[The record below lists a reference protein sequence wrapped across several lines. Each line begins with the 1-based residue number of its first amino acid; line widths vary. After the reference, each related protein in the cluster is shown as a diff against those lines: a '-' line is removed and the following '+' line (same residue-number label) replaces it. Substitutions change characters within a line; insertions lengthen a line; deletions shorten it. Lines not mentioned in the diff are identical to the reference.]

1 MPFLDYVKPHEATGA
16 VKEEYDQ
23 LEEIVGFV
31 PSMTQV
37 MSLKAETMAAHQNLF
52 RTLFY
57 GRSNLSRADREMVVT
72 YVSRLNQCEY

>member
-1 MPFLDYVKPHEATGA
+1 MPFLDYVKREEATGA
-16 VKEEYDQ
+16 VKEEYAQ

-37 MSLKAETMAAHQNLF
+37 MSLKPDTMAAHQNLF

-57 GRSNLSRADREMVVT
+57 GPSNLTRADRELVVT
-72 YVSRLNQCEY
+72 HVSRLNECEY